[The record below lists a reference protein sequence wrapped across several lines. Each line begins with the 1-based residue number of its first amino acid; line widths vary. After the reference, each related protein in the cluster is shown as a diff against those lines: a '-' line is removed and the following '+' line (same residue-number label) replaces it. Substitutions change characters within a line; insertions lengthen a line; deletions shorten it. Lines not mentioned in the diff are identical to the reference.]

1 LKKGLLQ
8 ALKITA
14 FIILGL
20 ILIWIAFR
28 KTNFSKLADDLKRAD
43 YSWLLLSMVFGF
55 IAYVSRARRW
65 VLLINPLGYKPSL
78 MSTYH
83 ALMTGY
89 LANLALPRIGE
100 VTRCVAL
107 GKKEKIPV
115 DQLLGTVIIER
126 TVDFI
131 TVLLLLAVI
140 LLTSSD
146 QIMKLLNESFFI
158 PLHEKIVKIFGVT
171 WIMWAALFT
180 IGIVAFALTI
190 KYRSNLR
197 KFRFFDKMFR
207 MARGII
213 NGLKSITSLERK
225 WEFIFHSVFI
235 WINYALMT
243 WVVVFA
249 LKSTSG
255 ISFSDSIIILVIGG
269 LAMSAPVQGGFG
281 VFHYAVSRTMIII
294 AGVSMEDG
302 LAYAVLTHE
311 SQLILAIFLGAI
323 SFFLFFRMKKIHPLH
338 PLDDNNSNSVQ

>member
-1 LKKGLLQ
+1 MQ

-14 FIILGL
+14 FIFLGL

-28 KTNFSKLADDLKRAD
+28 KTDFSKLADDLKRAN

-65 VLLINPLGYKPSL
+65 VLLINPLGYRPSL
-78 MSTYH
+78 ISTYH

-89 LANLALPRIGE
+89 LANLALPRVGE

-126 TVDFI
+126 TIDFI
-131 TVLLLLAVI
+131 TVLLLLAII

-146 QIMKLLNESFFI
+146 QIMNFLDESFFI
-158 PLHEKIVKIFGVT
+158 PLHEKLTRIFGAT
-171 WIMWAALFT
+171 WIVWLAALA
-180 IGIVAFALTI
+180 IGLVVFALII
-190 KYRSNLR
+190 KYRSKLR
-197 KFRFFDKMFR
+197 KFRFFDRMFI

-213 NGLKSITSLERK
+213 NGLKSIMSLERK

-235 WINYALMT
+235 WVNYALMT

-249 LKSTSG
+249 LKSTSVV
-255 ISFSDSIIILVIGG
+255 SFGESIIILVIGG

-281 VFHYAVSRTMIII
+281 VFHYAVSRTLIII

-323 SFFLFFRMKKIHPLH
+323 SFFLFFKKKKIHPLH
-338 PLDDNNSNSVQ
+338 PLDDGNSTSIQ

>member
-1 LKKGLLQ
+1 MQ

-14 FIILGL
+14 FIFLGL

-28 KTNFSKLADDLKRAD
+28 KTDFGKLTDDLKRAD
-43 YSWLLLSMVFGF
+43 YSWLFLSMVFGF

-78 MSTYH
+78 SSTYH

-107 GKKEKIPV
+107 GRKEKIPV

-126 TVDFI
+126 AVDFFTI
-131 TVLLLLAVI
+131 ILLLIVI

-146 QIMKLLNESFFI
+146 QIMKLLDESFFI
-158 PLHEKIVKIFGVT
+158 PLHEKITKIFGAT
-171 WIMWAALFT
+171 WVMWVAIFAL
-180 IGIVAFALTI
+180 GLVALVLTI

-197 KFRFFDKMFR
+197 KFTFFDRMFK

-235 WINYALMT
+235 WLNYALMT

-255 ISFSDSIIILVIGG
+255 VTFGESIIILVIGG

-281 VFHYAVSRTMIII
+281 VFHYAVSRTLIIV

-311 SQLILAIFLGAI
+311 SQFILAIILGAI
-323 SFFLFFRMKKIHPLH
+323 SFFLFFRRKKIHPLH
-338 PLDDNNSNSVQ
+338 PLDENNSTSVQ